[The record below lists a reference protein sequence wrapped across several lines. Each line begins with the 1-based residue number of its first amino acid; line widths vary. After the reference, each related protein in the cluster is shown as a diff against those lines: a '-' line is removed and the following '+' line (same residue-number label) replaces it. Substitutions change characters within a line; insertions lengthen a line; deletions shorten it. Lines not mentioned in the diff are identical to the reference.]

1 MEITDSNIMLISAI
15 LLAFSVLIGR
25 AGSRF
30 GVPALLLFLGV
41 GMVAGVD
48 GFGIRFDSTEAAQLI
63 GMVFFITI
71 ISL

>member
-41 GMVAGVD
+41 GMVAGC
-48 GFGIRFDSTEAAQLI
+48 
-63 GMVFFITI
+63 
-71 ISL
+71 

>member
-41 GMVAGVD
+41 GMVAGID
-48 GFGIRFDSTEAAQLI
+48 GFGIRFDSAEVAQLI